1 MKILQYQERAVKAL
15 VDYSIRM
22 LEYPQDYQNLVF
34 KAPTGSGKTIM
45 ATRVL
50 ADLHE
55 ALLAEGRPD
64 AAFVWIAPQKLHL
77 QSFEKLKT
85 LFAENR
91 RLSPILY
98 DDIDKSEGVIKSG
111 EILFV
116 NWESVN
122 KDSNLMVK
130 DRENADSFFQIIERT
145 RLEAHRPIYL
155 IVDEEHRNWSKNAD
169 KSLKVVEKIHPKVE
183 LRISATPKTK
193 PDQCYT
199 IDRSEVIKEQM
210 IKKGSYLNEDINVNN
225 DDPNLNMHLL
235 HKGLDM
241 RQMIADEYKRLN
253 VNINPLL
260 LIQLPN
266 DTSEV
271 LTSEEKSL
279 KDNLIRMLSEQ
290 YDISVD
296 NGKLGIWLSGEKT
309 IDDKEISRNDDLTQV
324 LLFKQAIALGWDC
337 PRAAVLLIF
346 RTLKEETFTVQTLG
360 RILRM
365 PEQHFY
371 PTDFLNYG
379 HVYTDLSKDKIT
391 IAIED
396 TSYISKNSLQS
407 LRREKLTNVSLPSF
421 HQERRGE
428 DQNRLGPDFKRV
440 MLDEIA
446 TFMGMKVDHTLFT
459 IEQIEN
465 WTPEEVKKY
474 RDPLSLLGTTVEFNR
489 KRMVER
495 GIKMD
500 VKAINVPIPKN
511 LMIQNDEG
519 KIDINKKNFAQF
531 ARTQGEIQRVY
542 YAFCHT
548 QVVRANFEPKKS
560 TEKLA
565 GVINELFEELFGM
578 LEVDVPKIILSN
590 DRNLHNVRKFAALIQ
605 RTLSRYARMREDRL
619 KKKRD
624 RSFKKSI
631 WEVPAI
637 RLYNNANNEVWTDV
651 HNHATMPFIGLKNP
665 SMPERHF
672 TDFLEE
678 NADFIDWWYKNG
690 DEGMTN
696 FAIPYTNIHGEKALF
711 YLDYIIRMKNGKVLL
726 FDTKSEDS
734 DPNGAKKNNALKD
747 YIKDFNDK
755 NDGIQLDGGIIIEDK
770 ATPGLWRYSAIK
782 IDNTHDTSQ
791 WKGFFPDQ
799 YK

>member
-1 MKILQYQERAVKAL
+1 MKILLYQERAVKAL

-235 HKGLDM
+235 HKALDM

-266 DTSEV
+266 DSSEV

-396 TSYISKNSLQS
+396 TSYISKNSLQG

-500 VKAINVPIPKN
+500 VKAINVPY
-511 LMIQNDEG
+511 Q
-519 KIDINKKNFAQF
+519 KI
-531 ARTQGEIQRVY
+531 
-542 YAFCHT
+542 
-548 QVVRANFEPKKS
+548 
-560 TEKLA
+560 
-565 GVINELFEELFGM
+565 
-578 LEVDVPKIILSN
+578 
-590 DRNLHNVRKFAALIQ
+590 
-605 RTLSRYARMREDRL
+605 
-619 KKKRD
+619 
-624 RSFKKSI
+624 
-631 WEVPAI
+631 
-637 RLYNNANNEVWTDV
+637 
-651 HNHATMPFIGLKNP
+651 
-665 SMPERHF
+665 
-672 TDFLEE
+672 
-678 NADFIDWWYKNG
+678 
-690 DEGMTN
+690 
-696 FAIPYTNIHGEKALF
+696 
-711 YLDYIIRMKNGKVLL
+711 
-726 FDTKSEDS
+726 
-734 DPNGAKKNNALKD
+734 
-747 YIKDFNDK
+747 
-755 NDGIQLDGGIIIEDK
+755 
-770 ATPGLWRYSAIK
+770 
-782 IDNTHDTSQ
+782 
-791 WKGFFPDQ
+791 
-799 YK
+799 

>member
-1 MKILQYQERAVKAL
+1 MKIIQYQDKAVKAL
-15 VDYSIRM
+15 VDLSIRM
-22 LEYPQDYQNLVF
+22 LGYPQDYQNLVF

-55 ALLAEGRPD
+55 SLLAEGRPD

-77 QSFEKLKT
+77 QSFEKLKA

-98 DDIDKSEGVIKSG
+98 DDIDQSEGVIKSG

-122 KDSNLMVK
+122 KDSNIMVK
-130 DRENADSFFQIIERT
+130 DRESADSFFQIIDRT
-145 RLEAHRPIYL
+145 RLEDHRPIYL
-155 IVDEEHRNWSKNAD
+155 IVDEEHRNWNKTAD
-169 KSLKVVEKIHPKVE
+169 KSLAVVQRIHPKVE

-193 PDQCYT
+193 ADQNYT
-199 IDRSEVIKEQM
+199 IDRSEVIKEEM
-210 IKKGSYLNEDINVNN
+210 IKKGCHLNEDIDVNN
-225 DDPNLNMHLL
+225 DDPNLDMHLL
-235 HKGLDM
+235 HKALDM
-241 RQMIADEYKRLN
+241 RQKMADEYKRLG

-266 DTSEV
+266 DSTPTLS
-271 LTSEEKSL
+271 SEENSL
-279 KDNLIRMLSEQ
+279 KNSLISVLEGQ

-309 IDDKEISRNDDLTQV
+309 IGDDISKNDDMTQV

-346 RTLKEETFTVQTLG
+346 RNLQEETFTVQTLG

-379 HVYTDLSKDKIT
+379 HVYTNLSKDKIK

-396 TSYISKNSLQS
+396 TGYISKEFLQGV
-407 LRREKLTNVSLPSF
+407 RRDKLNNITLPSY

-428 DQNRLGPDFKRV
+428 DQNRLGPDFKKV

-446 TFMGMKVDHTLFT
+446 EFMGLKVENTLFT
-459 IEQIEN
+459 IEQMEN
-465 WTPEEVKKY
+465 WTPEQAQKY
-474 RDPLSLLGTTVEFNR
+474 RDPLAVLGTSQEFNS
-489 KRMVER
+489 KRMEQC

-500 VKAINVPIPKN
+500 VKAINVPIPRN
-511 LMIQNDEG
+511 LLIQNDVGE
-519 KIDINKKNFAQF
+519 IDLSKKERAQF
-531 ARTQGEIQRVY
+531 ARTQSEIQRVY
-542 YAFCHT
+542 YNFCHT
-548 QVVRANFEPKKS
+548 MVVRANFEPKKS

-565 GVINELFEELFGM
+565 GVLNELFEELFGIF
-578 LEVDVPKIILSN
+578 EVEVPKIILSN
-590 DRNLHNVRKFAALIQ
+590 DRNLHNVRKFSALIQ
-605 RTLSRYARMREDRL
+605 KALSHYAKMRQDRL
-619 KKKRD
+619 KKMRE
-624 RSFKKSI
+624 RSFKQTQ
-631 WEVPAI
+631 WEVPAMRFYDDETNRI
-637 RLYNNANNEVWTDV
+637 YSDV
-651 HNHATMPFIGLKNP
+651 KNHATMPFIGLKSP
-665 SMPERHF
+665 STPEKHF
-672 TDFLEE
+672 TEFLEQ
-678 NADFIDWWYKNG
+678 NSDFIDWWYKNG

-696 FAIPYTNIHGEKALF
+696 FAIPYTNVLGAKALF
-711 YLDYIIRMKNGKVLL
+711 YVDYIIRMKNGTVLL

-734 DPNGAKKNNALKD
+734 DMNGTNKHNALKD
-747 YIKDFNDK
+747 YMKELNDK
-755 NDGIQLDGGIIIEDK
+755 GKGFKLDGGVIIEDK
-770 ATPGLWRYSAIK
+770 ATPGLWKYSAFK
-782 IDNTHDTSQ
+782 IENTHDISQ
-791 WKGFFPDQ
+791 WQGFFPEQ

>member
-1 MKILQYQERAVKAL
+1 MKILLYQERAVKAL

-235 HKGLDM
+235 HKALDM

-266 DTSEV
+266 DSSEV

-296 NGKLGIWLSGEKT
+296 NGKLGIWLSGE
-309 IDDKEISRNDDLTQV
+309 RPLTT
-324 LLFKQAIALGWDC
+324 
-337 PRAAVLLIF
+337 R
-346 RTLKEETFTVQTLG
+346 
-360 RILRM
+360 
-365 PEQHFY
+365 
-371 PTDFLNYG
+371 
-379 HVYTDLSKDKIT
+379 
-391 IAIED
+391 
-396 TSYISKNSLQS
+396 
-407 LRREKLTNVSLPSF
+407 
-421 HQERRGE
+421 
-428 DQNRLGPDFKRV
+428 
-440 MLDEIA
+440 
-446 TFMGMKVDHTLFT
+446 
-459 IEQIEN
+459 
-465 WTPEEVKKY
+465 KY
-474 RDPLSLLGTTVEFNR
+474 
-489 KRMVER
+489 
-495 GIKMD
+495 
-500 VKAINVPIPKN
+500 
-511 LMIQNDEG
+511 Q
-519 KIDINKKNFAQF
+519 
-531 ARTQGEIQRVY
+531 
-542 YAFCHT
+542 
-548 QVVRANFEPKKS
+548 
-560 TEKLA
+560 
-565 GVINELFEELFGM
+565 
-578 LEVDVPKIILSN
+578 
-590 DRNLHNVRKFAALIQ
+590 
-605 RTLSRYARMREDRL
+605 
-619 KKKRD
+619 
-624 RSFKKSI
+624 
-631 WEVPAI
+631 
-637 RLYNNANNEVWTDV
+637 
-651 HNHATMPFIGLKNP
+651 
-665 SMPERHF
+665 
-672 TDFLEE
+672 
-678 NADFIDWWYKNG
+678 
-690 DEGMTN
+690 GMT
-696 FAIPYTNIHGEKALF
+696 T
-711 YLDYIIRMKNGKVLL
+711 
-726 FDTKSEDS
+726 
-734 DPNGAKKNNALKD
+734 
-747 YIKDFNDK
+747 
-755 NDGIQLDGGIIIEDK
+755 
-770 ATPGLWRYSAIK
+770 
-782 IDNTHDTSQ
+782 
-791 WKGFFPDQ
+791 
-799 YK
+799 

>member
-1 MKILQYQERAVKAL
+1 MRIIQYQDRAVKAL
-15 VDYSIRM
+15 VDMSMRM

-34 KAPTGSGKTIM
+34 EAPTGSGKTIM

-55 ALLAEGRPD
+55 SLLAEGRPD

-77 QSFEKLKT
+77 QSFEKLKKV
-85 LFAENR
+85 FAENR

-98 DDIDKSEGVIKSG
+98 DDIDQSEGVIKSG

-122 KDSNLMVK
+122 KDSNIMAK
-130 DRENADSFFQIIERT
+130 ERESADSFFQIIDRT
-145 RLEAHRPIYL
+145 RLEENRPIYL
-155 IVDEEHRNWSKNAD
+155 IVDEEHRNWSKSAD
-169 KSLKVVEKIHPKVE
+169 KSLAVVQKIHPKVE

-193 PDQCYT
+193 PDQYYK
-199 IDRSEVIKEQM
+199 IDRSEVIAEQM
-210 IKKGSYLNEDINVNN
+210 IKKGISLNEDIKVDNE
-225 DDPNLNMHLL
+225 DPNLKMHLL
-235 HKGLDM
+235 HKALDM
-241 RQMIADEYKRLN
+241 RQKLADEYKRLGAD
-253 VNINPLL
+253 INPLL

-266 DTSEV
+266 DGSEI
-271 LTSEEKSL
+271 LSSEERSL
-279 KDNLIRMLSEQ
+279 KDSLIATLAGQ

-296 NGKLGIWLSGEKT
+296 NGRLGIWLSGEKT
-309 IDDKEISRNDDLTQV
+309 IDDDEISRNNDLTQV

-346 RTLKEETFTVQTLG
+346 RNLQEETFTVQTLG

-371 PTDFLNYG
+371 TTDFLNHG
-379 HVYTDLSKDKIT
+379 HVYTDLSSDKIK

-396 TSYISKNSLQS
+396 KGYISKDS
-407 LRREKLTNVSLPSF
+407 LRGIRRDGLNNISLPSY

-446 TFMGMKVDHTLFT
+446 VFMGLKMDNSLFT
-459 IEQIEN
+459 IEQMEN
-465 WTPEEVKKY
+465 WTEEEIKRY

-489 KRMVER
+489 KRMEER

-500 VKAINVPIPKN
+500 VKSINVPIPHN
-511 LMIQNDEG
+511 LVIQNDVGE
-519 KIDINKKNFAQF
+519 IDLSQKERVQF

-560 TEKLA
+560 TQKLA
-565 GVINELFEELFGM
+565 GVISELFEELFGVI
-578 LEVDVPKIILSN
+578 EVEVPKIILSN
-590 DRNLHNVRKFAALIQ
+590 DRILHNVRKFASLIQ
-605 RTLSRYARMREDRL
+605 RALSRYAKMREDRL
-619 KKKRD
+619 KKMRE
-624 RSFKKSI
+624 RSFKKTL

-637 RLYNNANNEVWTDV
+637 RFYNEGTNKIWADV
-651 HNHATMPFIGLKNP
+651 GNHATMPFIGLMNP
-665 SMPERHF
+665 SEPERHF
-672 TDFLEE
+672 TAFLEHNSE
-678 NADFIDWWYKNG
+678 FIDWWYKNG
-690 DEGMTN
+690 DDGMTN
-696 FAIPYTNIHGEKALF
+696 FAIPYTNILKEKALF
-711 YLDYIIRMKNGKVLL
+711 YVDYIIRMKNGKILL
-726 FDTKSEDS
+726 FDTKSKDS
-734 DPNGAKKNNALKD
+734 DPNGPAKHNALKEYMD
-747 YIKDFNDK
+747 ELNKLGMN
-755 NDGIQLDGGIIIEDK
+755 LDGGVIIEDK
-770 ATPGLWRYSAIK
+770 DVPGLWKYSAFK
-782 IDNTHDTSQ
+782 IEDTHDTSQ
-791 WKGFFPDQ
+791 WQGFFPDQ